1 MTSQDNGVPEW
12 RLHRT
17 ADEIRHAAKRVM
29 FIGGILIG
37 VGVVT
42 IVMSYAST
50 ASSVLLPVAI
60 VAMVGGGGVLLRGT
74 HRWVRAYQSAE
85 RQLTAPV
92 P

>member
-1 MTSQDNGVPEW
+1 M
-12 RLHRT
+12 
-17 ADEIRHAAKRVM
+17 I
-29 FIGGILIG
+29 IGGALIG

-60 VAMVGGGGVLLRGT
+60 VAMVGGGGGVLLRGT
-74 HRWVRAYQSAE
+74 HRWVSAYQSAE